1 MAGLLDRIGDFIRG
15 DASTG
20 AIVDRAVEIT
30 GSQRRDLI
38 SQQKRGQSFT
48 SAFGRFRDYSYASD
62 FSGRASR
69 AGRLDPM
76 YGPRQLGADISFLR
90 DEALRVAMVNPHAN
104 KAIEVL
110 TRWTIMSGVNIIVKA
125 RTKLLQKRVTE
136 STNKYFI
143 ESNDSDSTRHGNYW
157 DFENLVASY
166 YFRAGEVLARA
177 RPRDFS
183 DGLAVPVT
191 FEAIDPV
198 MLFDGAQP
206 QGVRAGN
213 TYAAGIE
220 FSPLGHPEAYW
231 LYRGNPRENL
241 KDRTP
246 IRVPVKDAS
255 GQVQIVHLFD
265 KIFPGQIR
273 GIPRAVLVL
282 ATIYEQ
288 QDLRYS
294 LLRRKRMEAKIG
306 LILKEGAEATEN
318 PDLPGFN
325 QQVEGEGGQGPAD
338 PADVLAFNEEAM
350 LRDNAVFMLP
360 TGWGVDQLV
369 LQNTADYKEFMA
381 DLHRTI
387 ATGYGILHS
396 QLTGDLSDVP
406 FSGSKMGLLDFK
418 NGRLKDQNYFIG
430 QLHRFVWSNFN
441 TAANR
446 AALWADPD
454 VGVQFRYDAFP
465 SAEPEKDS
473 RVIESRLRTGT
484 ISRQRACAEFGEDF
498 FEIAEEIAVE
508 DAYLRDKGLDHL
520 TSEQIMKK
528 VTSKAGDASTT
539 DENDAPKKPAKSGS
553 KKTSG

>member
-1 MAGLLDRIGDFIRG
+1 MAGFLDKVGDLFRGETRI
-15 DASTG
+15 G
-20 AIVDRAVEIT
+20 AIVDKAVETTGEERRNLIT
-30 GSQRRDLI
+30 
-38 SQQKRGQSFT
+38 QQQRGQTFM
-48 SAFGRFRDYSYASD
+48 SAYSRFRDYSYASD

-69 AGRLDPM
+69 SGRLDPS
-76 YGPRQLGADISFLR
+76 YGPRQLGTDIAYLR

-110 TRWTIMSGVNIIVKA
+110 TSWTIMSGVNIIVKA

-136 STNKYFI
+136 STTKYFI

-166 YFRAGEVLARA
+166 YFRAGEVLVRA

-183 DGLAVPVT
+183 DGLEVPVT

-198 MLFDGAQP
+198 MLYDGAQP

-213 TYAAGIE
+213 SYAAGIE
-220 FSPLGHPEAYW
+220 FSPLNHPEAYW
-231 LYRGNPRENL
+231 LYRGNPRDNL

-246 IRVPVKDAS
+246 IRVPVKDAT

-325 QQVEGEGGQGPAD
+325 QQAEAEGAPSVVN
-338 PADVLAFNEEAM
+338 PSDVLAFNEEAM

-360 TGWGVDQLV
+360 PGWGVDQLV

-381 DLHRTI
+381 DLLRTI

-396 QLTGDLSDVP
+396 QLTADLSDVP

-418 NGRLKDQNYFIG
+418 NRRLKDQNYIIG

-446 AALWADPD
+446 AGMWSDPD

-473 RVIESRLRTGT
+473 RVIESRLRSGT

-498 FEIAEEIAVE
+498 FEIADEIAVE

-528 VTSKAGDASTT
+528 VTSKAGDASAT
-539 DENDAPKKPAKSGS
+539 DENDAPKKPAKSVS